1 MHQFELITVGKLK
14 GGAHKKLIDEY
25 GKRLEQY
32 AKIKHTTVKEER
44 FSSEDA
50 RERVVSKEAERIRG
64 KISRD
69 AFTILLSEDGKL
81 FRSKHFALKI
91 SKWAE
96 NERRPIQ
103 FITGGPLGVDRALE
117 NDVDF
122 TLSLSPLTMPHDLAQ
137 VVLSEQL
144 YRAMTIL
151 KGKTYH
157 Y

>member
-1 MHQFELITVGKLK
+1 MYQFEFITVGKLK
-14 GGAHKKLIDEY
+14 HGPHKELVDEY
-25 GKRLEQY
+25 EKRLGQY
-32 AKIKHTTVKEER
+32 ANIEHTVVAEER
-44 FSSEDA
+44 FDSQNQ
-50 RERVVSKEAERIRG
+50 RERVLKKEADRIRK

-69 AFTILLSEDGKL
+69 AFSILLSEDGKL
-81 FRSKHFALKI
+81 FRSKHFALKL
-91 SKWAE
+91 SKWSE
-96 NERRPIQ
+96 NERRNIQ
-103 FITGGPLGVDRALE
+103 FITGGPLGVDRSLQ

-137 VVLSEQL
+137 VVLLEQV

>member
-1 MHQFELITVGKLK
+1 MYQFEFITVGKQK
-14 GGAHKKLIDEY
+14 NGPHKTLIDEY
-25 GKRLEQY
+25 EKRLGQY
-32 AKIKHTTVKEER
+32 AKIKRSAVKEES
-44 FSSEDA
+44 FASES
-50 RERVVSKEAERIRG
+50 ERKRVIKKEAERIKS

-91 SKWAE
+91 SQWSE
-96 NERRPIQ
+96 NEHRPIQ
-103 FITGGPLGVDRALE
+103 CIVGGPLGVDRSLE
-117 NDVDF
+117 NDTDF

-137 VVLSEQL
+137 VVLVEQI
-144 YRAMTIL
+144 YRAMTIV